1 MRKITEKEAY
11 EFFDKW
17 IRYYVIM
24 SALILGVD
32 WQPKITRW
40 EFDIV
45 DELIDNNGTITVAR
59 VRQICGFEE
68 IRQLDYLQGWAHP
81 L

>member
-17 IRYYVIM
+17 ICSYVIM
-24 SALILGVD
+24 SALIIGVD
-32 WQPKITRW
+32 WQPKIERW

-45 DELIDNNGTITVAR
+45 DELIDNNGTISVAR
-59 VRQICGFEE
+59 VRQICGFED
-68 IRQLDYLQGWAHP
+68 IMRRDYLQGWAHP